1 MFYHKLVKLIKY
13 DYKIITNLAE
23 NSMAWNEPGNND
35 KDPWKNKGGKNQG
48 PPDLDE
54 LLNDLGKKVSGI
66 FGGKGNNRSSGG
78 SGKSFSS
85 IGISLILIIG
95 LVVYAFSGFYTIK
108 EAEKGIVLRFGQFSG
123 TVDPGINW
131 KWTFIDRIIPIDM
144 QSTREMQ
151 ASGFMLTQDENVVQ
165 VEMQIQ
171 YRVVDARNY
180 VFSVTNADD
189 SLSQSLDSALRYVV
203 GHAKMDD
210 ILTSGREQIRQSVW
224 QELEKVIEPYNLGLL
239 IVDVNFKDARPPNE
253 VKDAF
258 DDAIAAQED
267 EVRFLREAEAYARG
281 IEPRARGR
289 VKRMEQEALAYKQ
302 QTVLDAEGE
311 VARFEKILPEYQA
324 APEVTR
330 QRLYIATMEKVY
342 SNASKV
348 MVDVDGGNNMMYLPL
363 DKIMQQ
369 QQSTNQRTTPQSYS
383 QPQTQSG
390 INSSPSSSTGRNDRF
405 NSGRN

>member
-1 MFYHKLVKLIKY
+1 
-13 DYKIITNLAE
+13 
-23 NSMAWNEPGNND
+23 MAWNEPGNND

-54 LLNDLGKKVSGI
+54 LLNDLGKKVTGI
-66 FGGKGNNRSSGG
+66 FGGKTSNGGSG

-85 IGISLILIIG
+85 IGLTILLIIG

-108 EAEKGIVLRFGQFSG
+108 EAEKGIVLRFGEYAG
-123 TVDPGINW
+123 TVDPGINF

-144 QSTREMQ
+144 QSTRDLP
-151 ASGFMLTQDENVVQ
+151 ASGFMLTQDENVVR
-165 VEMQIQ
+165 VDMQIQ
-171 YRVVDARNY
+171 YRVVNARDY

-224 QELEKVIEPYNLGLL
+224 EELEKIIEPYNLGLI

-267 EVRFLREAEAYARG
+267 EIRFLREAEAYARG

-289 VKRMEQEALAYKQ
+289 VKRMEQEAIAYKE
-302 QTVLDAEGE
+302 QTVLDAQGE

-324 APEVTR
+324 APDVTR
-330 QRLYIATMEKVY
+330 ERLYLATMERVY
-342 SNASKV
+342 SNTSKV

-363 DKIMQQ
+363 DKIIQQ
-369 QQSTNQRTTPQSYS
+369 QQPAPRSSNQSYS
-383 QPQTQSG
+383 PVTTSSG
-390 INSSPSSSTGRNDRF
+390 STNTSPTSSTSGRTDRF

>member
-1 MFYHKLVKLIKY
+1 
-13 DYKIITNLAE
+13 
-23 NSMAWNEPGNND
+23 MAWNEPGNND

-66 FGGKGNNRSSGG
+66 FGGKGGGNSSGG
-78 SGKSFSS
+78 SSPSGKSMSS
-85 IGISLILIIG
+85 IGISLVLIIAV
-95 LVVYAFSGFYTIK
+95 VVYAFSGFYTIK

-131 KWTFIDRIIPIDM
+131 KWTFIDRIIPVDM

-151 ASGFMLTQDENVVQ
+151 ASGFMLTQDENVVR

-171 YRVVDARNY
+171 YRVVDARNFI
-180 VFSVTNADD
+180 FSVTNAED
-189 SLSQSLDSALRYVV
+189 SLNQSLDSALRYVV
-203 GHAKMDD
+203 GHAIMDD

-224 QELEKVIEPYNLGLL
+224 QELEKIIEPYNLGLI

-289 VKRMEQEALAYKQ
+289 VKRMEQEALAYKER
-302 QTVLDAEGE
+302 TVLDAEGE
-311 VARFEKILPEYQA
+311 VARFNKILPEYQA

-342 SNASKV
+342 SNTSKV

-369 QQSTNQRTTPQSYS
+369 QSTTQRVTPQSYS
-383 QPQTQSG
+383 QPQQQS
-390 INSSPSSSTGRNDRF
+390 NNNTSPSSSSGRSDRF
-405 NSGRN
+405 NSGSN

>member
-1 MFYHKLVKLIKY
+1 
-13 DYKIITNLAE
+13 
-23 NSMAWNEPGNND
+23 MAWNEPGNND

>member
-1 MFYHKLVKLIKY
+1 
-13 DYKIITNLAE
+13 
-23 NSMAWNEPGNND
+23 MAWNEPGNND

-54 LLNDLGKKVSGI
+54 LLNDLGKKVTGI
-66 FGGKGNNRSSGG
+66 FGGKGGGKSTGG
-78 SGKSFSS
+78 SSAPGKNFSS
-85 IGISLILIIG
+85 IGISLLLVIAI
-95 LVVYAFSGFYTIK
+95 VVYAFSGFYTIK
-108 EAEKGIVLRFGQFSG
+108 EAEKGIVLRFGQYSG

-131 KWTFIDRIIPIDM
+131 KWTFIDRIIPVDM
-144 QSTREMQ
+144 QSTRDLP
-151 ASGFMLTQDENVVQ
+151 ASGFMLTQDENVVR
-165 VEMQIQ
+165 VDMQIQ
-171 YRVVDARNY
+171 YRVMDARNY
-180 VFSVTNADD
+180 IFSVTNADD

-203 GHAKMDD
+203 GHSSMDD

-224 QELEKVIEPYNLGLL
+224 KELEKIIEPYNLGLI

-258 DDAIAAQED
+258 DDAISAQED

-281 IEPRARGR
+281 IEPIARGR
-289 VKRMEQEALAYKQ
+289 VKRMEQEALAYKGRI
-302 QTVLDAEGE
+302 VLEAEGE
-311 VARFEKILPEYQA
+311 VARFAKILPEYQA

-342 SNASKV
+342 GNTSKV
-348 MVDVDGGNNMMYLPL
+348 MVDVEGGNNMMYLPL

-369 QQSTNQRTTPQSYS
+369 SSTTQVAPQSTQSTQQRTSVNT
-383 QPQTQSG
+383 
-390 INSSPSSSTGRNDRF
+390 SPSNSGRVDRF

>member
-1 MFYHKLVKLIKY
+1 
-13 DYKIITNLAE
+13 
-23 NSMAWNEPGNND
+23 MAWNEPGNND

-66 FGGKGNNRSSGG
+66 FGGKSSGG
-78 SGKSFSS
+78 SSPSGKSFSS
-85 IGISLILIIG
+85 IGMSLVLIIA

-108 EAEKGIVLRFGQFSG
+108 EAEKGIVLRFGQSSG
-123 TVDPGINW
+123 LVDPGINW

-151 ASGFMLTQDENVVQ
+151 ASGFMLTQDENVVR

-189 SLSQSLDSALRYVV
+189 SLNQSLDSALRYVV

-224 QELEKVIEPYNLGLL
+224 QELEKIIEPYNLGLL

-258 DDAIAAQED
+258 DDAISAQED

-289 VKRMEQEALAYKQ
+289 VKRLEQEALAYKGR
-302 QTVLDAEGE
+302 TVLDAQGE

-342 SNASKV
+342 SNTSKV
-348 MVDVDGGNNMMYLPL
+348 LVDVEGGNNMMYLPL

-369 QQSTNQRTTPQSYS
+369 QSTTQRAAPQSSS
-383 QPQTQSG
+383 QPQQQNINTSPS
-390 INSSPSSSTGRNDRF
+390 NSSGRSERF
-405 NSGRN
+405 NNGSN

>member
-1 MFYHKLVKLIKY
+1 
-13 DYKIITNLAE
+13 
-23 NSMAWNEPGNND
+23 MAWNEPGNND

-54 LLNDLGKKVSGI
+54 LLNDLGKKVTGI
-66 FGGKGNNRSSGG
+66 FGGKGKSSGG
-78 SGKSFSS
+78 SSPSGKSFSS
-85 IGISLILIIG
+85 IGISLVLIIAI
-95 LVVYAFSGFYTIK
+95 VVYAFSGFYTIK
-108 EAEKGIVLRFGQFSG
+108 EAEKGIVLRFGQYSG

-131 KWTFIDRIIPIDM
+131 KWTFVDRIIPVDM
-144 QSTREMQ
+144 QSTRDLP
-151 ASGFMLTQDENVVQ
+151 ASGFMLTQDENVVR
-165 VEMQIQ
+165 VDMQIQ
-171 YRVVDARNY
+171 YRVMNARNY
-180 VFSVTNADD
+180 IFSVTNADD

-203 GHAKMDD
+203 GHSTMDD

-224 QELEKVIEPYNLGLL
+224 KELEKIIEPYNLGL
-239 IVDVNFKDARPPNE
+239 IVVDVNFKDARPPNE

-258 DDAIAAQED
+258 DDAISAQED

-289 VKRMEQEALAYKQ
+289 VKRMEQEALAYKGRI
-302 QTVLDAEGE
+302 VLEAEGE
-311 VARFEKILPEYQA
+311 VARFAKILPEYQA

-342 SNASKV
+342 SNTSKV
-348 MVDVDGGNNMMYLPL
+348 MVDVEGGNNMMYLPL

-369 QQSTNQRTTPQSYS
+369 SSTNRATPQSVQS
-383 QPQTQSG
+383 TQQQS
-390 INSSPSSSTGRNDRF
+390 NVNTSPSNSGRSDRF

>member
-1 MFYHKLVKLIKY
+1 
-13 DYKIITNLAE
+13 
-23 NSMAWNEPGNND
+23 MAWNEPGNND

-54 LLNDLGKKVSGI
+54 LLNDLGKKVTGI
-66 FGGKGNNRSSGG
+66 FGGKGKSTGGSSP

-85 IGISLILIIG
+85 IGISLVVIIAI
-95 LVVYAFSGFYTIK
+95 VVYAFSGFYTIK
-108 EAEKGIVLRFGQFSG
+108 EAEKGIVLRFGQYSG

-131 KWTFIDRIIPIDM
+131 KWTFIDRIIPVDM
-144 QSTREMQ
+144 QSTRDLP
-151 ASGFMLTQDENVVQ
+151 ASGFMLTQDENVVR
-165 VEMQIQ
+165 VDMQIQ
-171 YRVVDARNY
+171 YRVMDARNY
-180 VFSVTNADD
+180 IFSVTNADD

-203 GHAKMDD
+203 GHSSMDD

-224 QELEKVIEPYNLGLL
+224 KELEKIIEPYNLGL
-239 IVDVNFKDARPPNE
+239 IVVDVNFKDARPPNE

-258 DDAIAAQED
+258 DDAISAQED

-289 VKRMEQEALAYKQ
+289 VKRMEQEALAYKGRI
-302 QTVLDAEGE
+302 VLEAEGE
-311 VARFEKILPEYQA
+311 VARFAKILPEYQA

-342 SNASKV
+342 SNTSKV
-348 MVDVDGGNNMMYLPL
+348 MVDVEGGNNMMYLPL

-369 QQSTNQRTTPQSYS
+369 SSTNRAAPQSIQSTQQRTSVNT
-383 QPQTQSG
+383 
-390 INSSPSSSTGRNDRF
+390 SPSDSGRSDRF

>member
-1 MFYHKLVKLIKY
+1 
-13 DYKIITNLAE
+13 
-23 NSMAWNEPGNND
+23 MAWNEPGNND

-54 LLNDLGKKVSGI
+54 LLNDLGKKVTGI
-66 FGGKGNNRSSGG
+66 FGGKTTKGGSG

-85 IGISLILIIG
+85 IGLSILLIIAS
-95 LVVYAFSGFYTIK
+95 VVYAFSGFYTIK
-108 EAEKGIVLRFGQFSG
+108 EAEQGIVLRFGEYSG

-131 KWTFIDRIIPIDM
+131 KWTFIDRIIPVDM
-144 QSTREMQ
+144 QSTRPMTS
-151 ASGFMLTQDENVVQ
+151 SGFMLTQDENVVR

-189 SLSQSLDSALRYVV
+189 SLNQSLDSALRYVV
-203 GHAKMDD
+203 GHAVMDD
-210 ILTSGREQIRQSVW
+210 ILTSGRETIRQSVW
-224 QELEKVIEPYNLGLL
+224 EELEKIIEPYNLGLI

-267 EVRFLREAEAYARG
+267 EVRFLREAEAYASG

-289 VKRMEQEALAYKQ
+289 VKRMEQEALAYKS
-302 QTVLDAEGE
+302 QTVLDAQGE

-324 APEVTR
+324 APNVTR
-330 QRLYIATMEKVY
+330 ERLYIATMEKVY
-342 SNASKV
+342 GNTSKV

-363 DKIMQQ
+363 DKIIQQ
-369 QQSTNQRTTPQSYS
+369 QNNSNTRPKSSFAPANQPN
-383 QPQTQSG
+383 
-390 INSSPSSSTGRNDRF
+390 INTAPSSSSDRADRF
-405 NSGRN
+405 NNGRN

>member
-1 MFYHKLVKLIKY
+1 
-13 DYKIITNLAE
+13 
-23 NSMAWNEPGNND
+23 MAWNEPGNND

-54 LLNDLGKKVSGI
+54 LLNDLGKKVTGI
-66 FGGKGNNRSSGG
+66 FGGKGKSTGGSSP

-85 IGISLILIIG
+85 IGISLILVIAI
-95 LVVYAFSGFYTIK
+95 VVYAFSGFYTIK
-108 EAEKGIVLRFGQFSG
+108 EAEKGIVLRFGQYSG

-131 KWTFIDRIIPIDM
+131 KWTFIDRIIPVDM
-144 QSTREMQ
+144 QSTRDLP
-151 ASGFMLTQDENVVQ
+151 ASGFMLTQDENVVR
-165 VEMQIQ
+165 VDMQIQ
-171 YRVVDARNY
+171 YRVMNARNY

-203 GHAKMDD
+203 GHSTMDD
-210 ILTSGREQIRQSVW
+210 ILTSGREKIRQSVW
-224 QELEKVIEPYNLGLL
+224 KELEKIIEPYNLGLI

-258 DDAIAAQED
+258 DDAISAQED

-289 VKRMEQEALAYKQ
+289 VKRMEQEALAYKERI
-302 QTVLDAEGE
+302 VLEAEGE
-311 VARFEKILPEYQA
+311 VARFAKILPEYQA

-330 QRLYIATMEKVY
+330 QRLYLATMEKVY
-342 SNASKV
+342 SNTSKV
-348 MVDVDGGNNMMYLPL
+348 MVDVEGGNNMMYLPL

-369 QQSTNQRTTPQSYS
+369 STTNRAAS
-383 QPQTQSG
+383 QTIQPAPQTS
-390 INSSPSSSTGRNDRF
+390 NVNTSPSISGRSDRF

>member
-1 MFYHKLVKLIKY
+1 M
-13 DYKIITNLAE
+13 E
-23 NSMAWNEPGNND
+23 NKMAWNEPGNND

-66 FGGKGNNRSSGG
+66 FGGKDGNASGG
-78 SGKSFSS
+78 SIPSGKNFSS
-85 IGISLILIIG
+85 IGISLVLIIA

-108 EAEKGIVLRFGQFSG
+108 EAEKGLVLRFGQFSG

-151 ASGFMLTQDENVVQ
+151 SSGFMLTQDENVVR

-189 SLSQSLDSALRYVV
+189 SLNQSLNSALRYVV

-224 QELEKVIEPYNLGLL
+224 KELEKIIEPYNLGLL

-258 DDAIAAQED
+258 DDAISAQED

-289 VKRMEQEALAYKQ
+289 VKRMEQEALAYKGRI
-302 QTVLDAEGE
+302 VLDAQGE

-342 SNASKV
+342 SNTSKV
-348 MVDVDGGNNMMYLPL
+348 MVDVDGGNNMIYLPL

-369 QQSTNQRTTPQSYS
+369 QSTPQRAGSQYTTS
-383 QPQTQSG
+383 QSNTQPQQQPS
-390 INSSPSSSTGRNDRF
+390 INSSPSSSGRNDRF

>member
-1 MFYHKLVKLIKY
+1 
-13 DYKIITNLAE
+13 
-23 NSMAWNEPGNND
+23 MAWNEPGNND

-54 LLNDLGKKVSGI
+54 LLNDLGKKVTGI
-66 FGGKGNNRSSGG
+66 FGGKGNGKSTGG
-78 SGKSFSS
+78 SFPSGKNFSS
-85 IGISLILIIG
+85 IGISLVLIIAI
-95 LVVYAFSGFYTIK
+95 VVYAFSGFYTIK
-108 EAEKGIVLRFGQFSG
+108 EAEKGIVLRFGQYSG

-131 KWTFIDRIIPIDM
+131 KWTFIDRIIPVDM
-144 QSTREMQ
+144 QSTRDLP
-151 ASGFMLTQDENVVQ
+151 ASGFMLTQDENVVR
-165 VEMQIQ
+165 VDMQIQ
-171 YRVVDARNY
+171 YRVMNARNY
-180 VFSVTNADD
+180 IFSVTNADD

-203 GHAKMDD
+203 GHSTMDD

-224 QELEKVIEPYNLGLL
+224 QELEKIIAPYNLGLI

-258 DDAIAAQED
+258 DDAISAQED

-289 VKRMEQEALAYKQ
+289 VKRIEQEALAYKGRV
-302 QTVLDAEGE
+302 VLEAEGE
-311 VARFEKILPEYQA
+311 VARFAKILPEYQA

-342 SNASKV
+342 SNTSKV
-348 MVDVDGGNNMMYLPL
+348 MVDVEGGNNMMYLPL

-369 QQSTNQRTTPQSYS
+369 SSTNLAAPQSIQSTQQKLNVNT
-383 QPQTQSG
+383 
-390 INSSPSSSTGRNDRF
+390 SPTDFGRSDRFTRGRN
-405 NSGRN
+405 

>member
-1 MFYHKLVKLIKY
+1 
-13 DYKIITNLAE
+13 
-23 NSMAWNEPGNND
+23 MAWNEPGNND

-66 FGGKGNNRSSGG
+66 FGGKGGGKSSGG
-78 SGKSFSS
+78 SSPSGKSMSS
-85 IGISLILIIG
+85 IGISLVLIIA

-108 EAEKGIVLRFGQFSG
+108 EAERGIVLRFGQYSG

-131 KWTFIDRIIPIDM
+131 KWTFIDRIIPVDM

-151 ASGFMLTQDENVVQ
+151 ASGFMLTQDENVVR

-171 YRVVDARNY
+171 YRVVDARNF
-180 VFSVTNADD
+180 VFSVTNAVD
-189 SLSQSLDSALRYVV
+189 SLNQSLDSALRYVV
-203 GHAKMDD
+203 GHAKMDN

-224 QELEKVIEPYNLGLL
+224 EELEKIIEPYNLGLI

-289 VKRMEQEALAYKQ
+289 VKRMEQEAIAYKE

-342 SNASKV
+342 SNTSKV

-369 QQSTNQRTTPQSYS
+369 QSTTQRVAPQSYT
-383 QPQTQSG
+383 QPQQPNNNT
-390 INSSPSSSTGRNDRF
+390 SPSSSSGRNDRF
-405 NSGRN
+405 NSGSN